1 MNKIILYSIILEI
14 CTKNNFHLLKF
25 FIMDEMKN
33 NLSKKQFY
41 LTIFMINK
49 NKNKRKFYYFLELY
63 IKNNYQKIVNHYLK

>member
-33 NLSKKQFY
+33 KLSKKQFY

-49 NKNKRKFYYFLELY
+49 NKNKRKFYYFLETY

>member
-33 NLSKKQFY
+33 KLSKKQFY

-49 NKNKRKFYYFLELY
+49 NKNKRKFYYFLETY
-63 IKNNYQKIVNHYLK
+63 IKNNYQKIVNHYSK

>member
-33 NLSKKQFY
+33 KLSKKQFY